1 MTIRRTESRWLW
13 VYVGL
18 LLLAAAL
25 RIASFTYGLPYVDHV
40 DEPNFY
46 LLANDQRG
54 VLDAAWRE
62 NWLEGYPPGYIWM
75 AAALMQGVDAIADLN
90 IHTDMGNYIA
100 ILRLVSLLGDL
111 LTLAALM
118 TLARWLGGAAA
129 GAIAGSGYVIAAEVL
144 ENAITALPDPLTVTF
159 VVLCALLTVRALR
172 RDQAAMALL
181 ATIFGLLAVV
191 FKYPVFPVLL
201 LPAAFFLRDLW
212 QRRVCALPMATL
224 ALLLVGGTALYLLFA
239 YGALNISNSEGL
251 RARTSFF
258 SSVLTPRQWAIT
270 LNATIGT
277 LGIPVLALGVFG
289 LVGLVIRRKPRKRLF
304 PLLLVLGVGFL
315 LLAVVPGYVSRQLYP
330 VRYIWPAAALFFV
343 AFAALIAPLLRGRR
357 LLLVGAIA
365 LPLFIGAPELLSY
378 LSSLQ
383 RPYTY
388 ALAQEWFE
396 ENVPDGS
403 VLWIE
408 GFLNYRSLSRY
419 EAGYTG
425 YKDFGLIYG
434 RERGEWDGSFEVDYL
449 YLTESQRE
457 QWPMTPGWPA
467 LEQYTLVKRIG
478 DEAMNREVLY
488 IYSTDPLASQQETP
502 FLGEQTTLRLRG
514 IELVQE
520 GRTLLVPSYWQA
532 PDAPPAVDYSYT
544 LYLTPPDDPA
554 DVVLQQDAGLG
565 QRPTSTWVDPEE
577 VLRGGI
583 APITLPDDLPAGEY
597 AVWLGIYYWETG
609 ERLTLDDGRAALRIG
624 EVTVPQ

>member
-1 MTIRRTESRWLW
+1 LRGRTESHWFW

-212 QRRVCALPMATL
+212 QRRVRALPMAAL

-258 SSVLTPRQWAIT
+258 SSARWSVSPKTVKSRIRASSRPRSNTPSIST
-270 LNATIGT
+270 DISG
-277 LGIPVLALGVFG
+277 
-289 LVGLVIRRKPRKRLF
+289 
-304 PLLLVLGVGFL
+304 
-315 LLAVVPGYVSRQLYP
+315 
-330 VRYIWPAAALFFV
+330 
-343 AFAALIAPLLRGRR
+343 APL
-357 LLLVGAIA
+357 GATS
-365 LPLFIGAPELLSY
+365 APSVVRQGMKR
-378 LSSLQ
+378 S
-383 RPYTY
+383 
-388 ALAQEWFE
+388 
-396 ENVPDGS
+396 GS
-403 VLWIE
+403 AVSEPTRAW
-408 GFLNYRSLSRY
+408 
-419 EAGYTG
+419 
-425 YKDFGLIYG
+425 
-434 RERGEWDGSFEVDYL
+434 
-449 YLTESQRE
+449 
-457 QWPMTPGWPA
+457 M
-467 LEQYTLVKRIG
+467 
-478 DEAMNREVLY
+478 
-488 IYSTDPLASQQETP
+488 
-502 FLGEQTTLRLRG
+502 
-514 IELVQE
+514 
-520 GRTLLVPSYWQA
+520 PS
-532 PDAPPAVDYSYT
+532 
-544 LYLTPPDDPA
+544 
-554 DVVLQQDAGLG
+554 VV
-565 QRPTSTWVDPEE
+565 TSTALV
-577 VLRGGI
+577 RNS
-583 APITLPDDLPAGEY
+583 
-597 AVWLGIYYWETG
+597 
-609 ERLTLDDGRAALRIG
+609 DGTCAL
-624 EVTVPQ
+624 